1 MPQKNKNKNKNK
13 MNFFVWT
20 YMMYDLLQSK
30 EEVVVFI
37 EVFWDFLMKGVRVLE
52 TLFLQI
58 GFDILLKEKE

>member
-30 EEVVVFI
+30 EEVAVFI
-37 EVFWDFLMKGVRVLE
+37 EVF
-52 TLFLQI
+52 
-58 GFDILLKEKE
+58 